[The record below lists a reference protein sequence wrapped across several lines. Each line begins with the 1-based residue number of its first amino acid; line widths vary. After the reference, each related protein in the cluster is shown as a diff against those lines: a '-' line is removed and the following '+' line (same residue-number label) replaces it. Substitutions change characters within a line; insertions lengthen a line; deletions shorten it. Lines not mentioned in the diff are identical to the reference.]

1 MFAARYTGLSVSQMQ
16 DLRQRIVEDATF
28 SVVKNTL
35 ARRAA
40 EASEREDMLE
50 HLAGPTGIVWITGDP
65 ARAAKALAEFGKESD
80 DLFSIKGGLLNGK
93 PFGAEQVTALTKLP
107 SREELIAKLAGGLA
121 APLHGLSALSQ
132 PLNEL
137 GGGLNQLLS
146 GLPNALDQLRAQKEA
161 AGG

>member
-1 MFAARYTGLSVSQMQ
+1 MFAASYSGLSVSQMQ
-16 DLRQRIVEDATF
+16 DLRQRIAEDASF

-40 EASEREDMLE
+40 EASERTDMLE
-50 HLAGPTGIVWITGDP
+50 YLVGPTGIVWIAGDP
-65 ARAAKALAEFGKESD
+65 ARAAKVMTEFGKESD
-80 DLFSIKGGLLNGK
+80 ELFAIKGGLLGGK
-93 PFGAEQVTALTKLP
+93 PFGADQVVALTKLP

-137 GGGLNQLLS
+137 GGGLNQLLT
-146 GLPNALDQLRAQKEA
+146 GLPNALNQLRTQKEA

>member
-1 MFAARYTGLSVSQMQ
+1 MFAAEFSGLSVSQMQ
-16 DLRQRIVEDATF
+16 ELRRRIAEDATF

-40 EASEREDMLE
+40 EASEREEMLQ

-65 ARAAKALAEFGKESD
+65 ARAAKALTEFGKEVD
-80 DLFSIKGGLLNGK
+80 DLFAIKGGLLNGQ
-93 PFGAEQVTALTKLP
+93 PFAAEQVTALTKLP

-121 APLHGLSALSQ
+121 APLHSLGALSQ
-132 PLNEL
+132 PLNQL
-137 GGGLNQLLS
+137 GGGLSQLLS
-146 GLPNALDQLRAQKEA
+146 GLPNALNQLRQQKEA